1 MTSTFFSFI
10 LCLFIRLITIHT
22 GAAWRYF
29 IHRFLLNEP
38 YSYHA
43 FTVNAPLLDNANRPY
58 REAFIAWKNLQDER
72 NHKALTHL
80 NAHQQHILE
89 MLKAEG
95 CSHEEAIQNMVSAED
110 IKVIDTDVFP
120 CNPEYFSNRAL
131 DVVIGLL
138 FWLILLV
145 ITISMC

>member
-1 MTSTFFSFI
+1 MSSTFFSSIFW
-10 LCLFIRLITIHT
+10 LFIRQITIHT
-22 GAAWRYF
+22 GATWRYF

-43 FTVNAPLLDNANRPY
+43 FTVNAPLLDHPNRPY
-58 REAFIAWKNLQDER
+58 REAFITWKKQQDEHNR
-72 NHKALTHL
+72 KAFTHL

-89 MLKAEG
+89 ILKDEG
-95 CSHEEAIQNMVSAED
+95 YSHEEAIQNMISAGD

-120 CNPEYFSNRAL
+120 RDPEYFSNRAL
-131 DVVIGLL
+131 NALIGLL
-138 FWLILLV
+138 FWLILIV